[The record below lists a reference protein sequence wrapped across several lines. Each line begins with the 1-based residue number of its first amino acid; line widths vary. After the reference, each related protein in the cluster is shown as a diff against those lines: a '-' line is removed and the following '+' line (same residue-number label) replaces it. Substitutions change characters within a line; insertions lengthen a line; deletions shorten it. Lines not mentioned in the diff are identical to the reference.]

1 MKRCSVVEVGFWKGK
16 RLAIS
21 LGMLA
26 STVAV
31 IYFVTRNRARN
42 VGRLKT
48 ANLGTAVSPD
58 LVEEASMESFPASD
72 SPSWTGAALP

>member
-1 MKRCSVVEVGFWKGK
+1 MKRCSVAEVGFRKGK

-21 LGMLA
+21 LGLLA
-26 STVAV
+26 GAVAV
-31 IYFVTRNRARN
+31 IYSVTRNRRRN
-42 VGRLKT
+42 VGRPKT
-48 ANLGTAVSPD
+48 ANLGTAVSLD

>member
-1 MKRCSVVEVGFWKGK
+1 MKRCSVVEAGFWKGK

-21 LGMLA
+21 LGLLA
-26 STVAV
+26 GAVAV
-31 IYFVTRNRARN
+31 IYFVTRNRRRN
-42 VGRLKT
+42 AGRPKT
-48 ANLGTAVSPD
+48 ANLGSAVSLE